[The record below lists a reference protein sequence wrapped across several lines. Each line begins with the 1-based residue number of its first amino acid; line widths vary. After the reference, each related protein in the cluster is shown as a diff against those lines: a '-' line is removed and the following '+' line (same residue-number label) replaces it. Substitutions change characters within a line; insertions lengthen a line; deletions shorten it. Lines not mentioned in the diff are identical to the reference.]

1 MKKIRIYESGAH
13 AQLKKLLFCP
23 DVHAPYHDERAVS
36 LVEQVI
42 NEWQPDTFV
51 DLGDWA
57 DNLSATGHK
66 STRTF
71 FKNVKKELEQAET
84 RLESLTRGISERHF
98 VIGNHETRLE
108 RFIAEKAPE
117 LDGLVNIEDLLGLGK
132 WTSVTPYNETLKL
145 GKLNITHDVGKAG
158 QNAHRS
164 AAQSYMAS
172 AVIGHT
178 HRMGYDVIGRQA
190 GPPVVAAMFGWLG
203 DYRKVEYLH
212 RAEAKRWP
220 LGFGIG
226 RMEPSGVVHVTPV
239 PIVNYAA
246 CVEGVLYVG

>member
-1 MKKIRIYESGAH
+1 MKKI
-13 AQLKKLLFCP
+13 LFVP
-23 DVHAPYHDERAVS
+23 DTHAPYHDERAVRI
-36 LVEQVI
+36 VEQIV
-42 NEWQPDTFV
+42 NEWEPQTIV
-51 DLGDWA
+51 VLGDWI
-57 DNLSATGHK
+57 DNLSVSGHEPAK
-66 STRTF
+66 TF
-71 FKNVKKELEQAET
+71 DRNLKREAAVAAT
-84 RLESLTRGISERHF
+84 RLEGLTRGISERHF
-98 VIGNHETRLE
+98 VMGNHETRLE
-108 RFIAEKAPE
+108 RFIAKKAPE

-172 AVIGHT
+172 AIIGHT

-239 PIVNYAA
+239 PIVNYKA

>member
-1 MKKIRIYESGAH
+1 MKKI
-13 AQLKKLLFCP
+13 LFVP
-23 DVHAPYHDERAVS
+23 DTHAPYHDERAVRI
-36 LVEQVI
+36 VEQIV
-42 NEWQPDTFV
+42 NEWEPQTIV
-51 DLGDWA
+51 VLGDWI
-57 DNLSATGHK
+57 DNLSVSGHEPAK
-66 STRTF
+66 TF
-71 FKNVKKELEQAET
+71 DRNLKREAAVAAT
-84 RLESLTRGISERHF
+84 RLEGLTRGIPERHF
-98 VIGNHETRLE
+98 VMGNHETRLE
-108 RFIAEKAPE
+108 RFIAKKAPE

-172 AVIGHT
+172 AIIGHT
-178 HRMGYDVIGRQA
+178 HRMAYDVIGRQA

-239 PIVNYAA
+239 PIVNYKA
-246 CVEGVLYVG
+246 CAEGVLYVG

>member
-1 MKKIRIYESGAH
+1 MKKI
-13 AQLKKLLFCP
+13 LFVP
-23 DVHAPYHDERAVS
+23 DTHAPYHDERAVRI
-36 LVEQVI
+36 VEQIV
-42 NEWQPDTFV
+42 NEWEPECIV
-51 DLGDWA
+51 VLGDWI
-57 DNLSATGHK
+57 DNLSVSGHEPAK
-66 STRTF
+66 TF
-71 FKNVKKELEQAET
+71 DRNLKREAAVAAT
-84 RLESLTRGISERHF
+84 RLEGLTRGIPERHF
-98 VIGNHETRLE
+98 VLGNHETRLE
-108 RFIAEKAPE
+108 RFIAKKAPE

-132 WTSVTPYNETLKL
+132 WTSVTPYNETLNL

-164 AAQSYMAS
+164 AALSYMAS
-172 AVIGHT
+172 AIIGHT

-190 GPPVVAAMFGWLG
+190 GPPIVAAMFGWLG

-239 PIVNYAA
+239 PIVNYRA
-246 CVEGVLYVG
+246 CVEGVLYNG

>member
-1 MKKIRIYESGAH
+1 MKKI
-13 AQLKKLLFCP
+13 LFIP
-23 DVHAPYHDERAVS
+23 DTHAPYHDERAI
-36 LVEQVI
+36 LLLEQVV
-42 NEWQPDTFV
+42 NEWEPECIV
-51 DLGDWA
+51 VLGDWV
-57 DNLSATGHK
+57 DNLAVSGHERAK
-66 STRTF
+66 
-71 FKNVKKELEQAET
+71 VQELNLKREVALAAT
-84 RLESLTRGISERHF
+84 RLESLTRGTKERHF
-98 VIGNHETRLE
+98 VMGNHETRLE
-108 RFIAEKAPE
+108 RFIAKKAPE
-117 LDGLVNIEDLLGLGK
+117 LDGLLDIADMLCLHR

-172 AVIGHT
+172 AIIGHT
-178 HRMGYDVIGRQA
+178 HRMAYDVIGRQA

-226 RMEPSGVVHVTPV
+226 RMEDSGVVHVTPV
-239 PIVNYAA
+239 PIVNYRAV
-246 CVEGVLYVG
+246 VEGVLYGN

>member
-1 MKKIRIYESGAH
+1 MKKRVYEPSQDMVRMKRIV
-13 AQLKKLLFCP
+13 FCP

-42 NEWQPDTFV
+42 NEWEPEIFV
-51 DLGDWA
+51 DLGDFA
-57 DNLSATGHK
+57 DNLAASGHEPG
-66 STRTF
+66 RVF
-71 FKNVKKELEQAET
+71 EKNLKRELHLAAT
-84 RLESLTRGISERHF
+84 RLEGLTRGIPERHF

-108 RFIAEKAPE
+108 RFIAKRAPE
-117 LDGLVNIEDLLGLGK
+117 LDGLVDIEDLLGLRK
-132 WTSVTPYNETLKL
+132 WTSVTQYNETLRL

-164 AAQSYMAS
+164 AASSYMSS
-172 AVIGHT
+172 AIIGHT
-178 HRMGYDVIGRQA
+178 HRMAYDVIGRQA

-226 RMEPSGVVHVTPV
+226 RMEESGVVHVTPI
-239 PIVNYAA
+239 PIVNYKA
-246 CVEGVLYVG
+246 CVEGVLYGG

>member
-1 MKKIRIYESGAH
+1 MKKI
-13 AQLKKLLFCP
+13 LFVP
-23 DVHAPYHDERAVS
+23 DTHAPYHDERAVRI
-36 LVEQVI
+36 VEQIV
-42 NEWQPDTFV
+42 NEWEPQTIV
-51 DLGDWA
+51 VLGDWI
-57 DNLSATGHK
+57 DNLSVSGHEPAK
-66 STRTF
+66 TF
-71 FKNVKKELEQAET
+71 DRNLKREAAVAAT
-84 RLESLTRGISERHF
+84 RLEGLTRGIPERHF
-98 VIGNHETRLE
+98 VMGNHETRLE
-108 RFIAEKAPE
+108 RFIAKKAPE

-172 AVIGHT
+172 AIIGHT
-178 HRMGYDVIGRQA
+178 HRMAYDVIGRQA

-239 PIVNYAA
+239 PIVNYKA

>member
-1 MKKIRIYESGAH
+1 MKKI
-13 AQLKKLLFCP
+13 LFVP
-23 DVHAPYHDERAVS
+23 DTHAPYHDERAVRI
-36 LVEQVI
+36 VEQIV
-42 NEWQPDTFV
+42 NEWEPQTIV
-51 DLGDWA
+51 VLGDWI
-57 DNLSATGHK
+57 DNLSVSGHEPAK
-66 STRTF
+66 TF
-71 FKNVKKELEQAET
+71 DRNLKREAAVAAT
-84 RLESLTRGISERHF
+84 RLEGLTRGIPERHF
-98 VIGNHETRLE
+98 VMGNHETRLE
-108 RFIAEKAPE
+108 RFIAKKAPE

-145 GKLNITHDVGKAG
+145 GKLNMTHDVGKAG

-164 AAQSYMAS
+164 AAQSYMGSVA
-172 AVIGHT
+172 IGHT
-178 HRMGYDVIGRQA
+178 HRMAYDVIGRQA

-239 PIVNYAA
+239 PIVNYKA
-246 CVEGVLYVG
+246 CVEGVLHVG